1 MNAAAIT
8 CGLACLQG
16 TLALLVVVGAVV
28 LLIAGT
34 DDGTDWKTRWALIGL
49 ALWGMWLLW
58 SASNGQP
65 DSLPSQAMTALV
77 LWGIVR
83 CGRPLL
89 EGDHHV
95 HLPR

>member
-1 MNAAAIT
+1 MNDAVT

-34 DDGTDWKTRWALIGL
+34 DECTGWKTRWALIGL

-58 SASNGQP
+58 SASKGQP